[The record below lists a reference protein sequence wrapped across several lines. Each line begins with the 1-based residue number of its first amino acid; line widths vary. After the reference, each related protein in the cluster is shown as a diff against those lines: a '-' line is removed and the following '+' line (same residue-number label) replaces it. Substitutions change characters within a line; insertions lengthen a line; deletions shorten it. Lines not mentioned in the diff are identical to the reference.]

1 MLVPYVRT
9 LLCAQP
15 SRKICCCCCCL
26 QIPVM
31 NLLLSFHRALIR
43 MLPSLLL
50 DRLSRTL
57 LRTGPTT
64 GITLFVEKTALGDY
78 QTGRCCPRQT
88 DHPMQPIPQLGPNPD
103 NTSPH
108 ISPNATPKQ
117 ARRDASN
124 FKFHRMTLGEATI
137 KEPLTIATGLVNTF
151 TNFVKDI
158 HVHHRPQDSPA
169 GDIRLEPVDN
179 NQNICGQID
188 LNTPLEGGSD
198 EDFQVRMFVCMY
210 IFAAVCYST
219 CLCVSASLYVL
230 QMLYSSI
237 LFVRRMP
244 VQIWLTKIYLTQLK
258 LFSRLETPT
267 NILQSSNKRLQ

>member
-1 MLVPYVRT
+1 MLFTDSSDEFVIVIPPCFDPNAPLTAAGQTQQNAVEDRT
-9 LLCAQP
+9 ND
-15 SRKICCCCCCL
+15 RNNTICGEDSIGGL
-26 QIPVM
+26 PDWEV
-31 NLLLSFHRALIR
+31 LSS
-43 MLPSLLL
+43 P
-50 DRLSRTL
+50 D
-57 LRTGPTT
+57 GP
-64 GITLFVEKTALGDY
+64 
-78 QTGRCCPRQT
+78 P
-88 DHPMQPIPQLGPNPD
+88 QPIPQLGPNPD
-103 NTSPH
+103 NTSPRV
-108 ISPNATPKQ
+108 SPNATPKQ
-117 ARRDASN
+117 ARRDTSN
-124 FKFHRMTLGEATI
+124 FRFHRMTLGEATI

-169 GDIRLEPVDN
+169 GDIRIEPVDN

-188 LNTPLEGGSD
+188 LNTPFKGGSD
-198 EDFQVRMFVCMY
+198 KDFQVRMYVCMY

-258 LFSRLETPT
+258 SFSRLETPT
-267 NILQSSNKRLQ
+267 NILQSSNKSLQ

>member
-1 MLVPYVRT
+1 
-9 LLCAQP
+9 
-15 SRKICCCCCCL
+15 
-26 QIPVM
+26 M

-50 DRLSRTL
+50 DGLSRTL
-57 LRTGPTT
+57 SRTGPMT
-64 GITLFVEKTALGDY
+64 GITLFVEKTALGGLPDWEVLSLPD
-78 QTGRCCPRQT
+78 GP
-88 DHPMQPIPQLGPNPD
+88 PQPIPQLRPNPD
-103 NTSPH
+103 NTSPRV
-108 ISPNATPKQ
+108 SPNATPKQ
-117 ARRDASN
+117 ARRVASN
-124 FKFHRMTLGEATI
+124 FKFDRKTLGEATI

-179 NQNICGQID
+179 NQNICGQND
-188 LNTPLEGGSD
+188 LNTPFEGGSD

-210 IFAAVCYST
+210 IRICCCVCYST
-219 CLCVSASLYVL
+219 CLCMSASLYVL

-244 VQIWLTKIYLTQLK
+244 VQIWLTKIYLTRLK
-258 LFSRLETPT
+258 SFRRLETPT
-267 NILQSSNKRLQ
+267 NILQSWNKSLQ